1 MTRALHSLNEFETA
15 LNARYAAFSVEPTGL
30 ATSAMGRIRDSRT
43 LNFEL
48 AEIAVSGVTS
58 HRAPLPVTMQDRIHL
73 LMCRQGGLRV
83 SHAQSHIDLEPGD
96 AVMLDSSQS
105 YVIDVAGRCSARTIE
120 MMRSNFSDRNCPT
133 DALCGRRYRADDG
146 MVRILM
152 SIVNNLADDPG
163 AFLGDEHELVQD
175 MLTRLL
181 INARQDGGRQ
191 TIEKQSRKHP
201 DTQLL
206 DKMRCWI
213 SSYPEKSDLSPD
225 MLATQFGMSR
235 RTLYRI
241 FAQAGATPAQWL
253 WRAKLDEGHA
263 MLADPAYRRMS
274 VSAVAYQCGF
284 QEPSHFSR
292 AFKKR
297 FGSSPRMWQQRCA
310 GGPSR

>member
-15 LNARYAAFSVEPTGL
+15 LNARYAAFSVQPTGL

-58 HRAPLPVTMQDRIHL
+58 HRAPLPTAMQDRMHL
-73 LMCRQGGLRV
+73 LMCRQGGLRI
-83 SHAQSHIDLEPGD
+83 SYAQSHIELTPGD
-96 AVMLDSSQS
+96 AVMLDSSQA
-105 YVIDVAGRCSARTIE
+105 YVIDVAGECSARTIE

-133 DALCGRRYRADDG
+133 DALCGRRYRRDDG
-146 MVRILM
+146 MVRILT
-152 SIVNNLADDPG
+152 SIVDNLADDPG

-181 INARQDGGRQ
+181 INARQDGGQQ
-191 TIEKQSRKHP
+191 TVEKQTGRHP
-201 DTQLL
+201 EAQIL
-206 DKMRCWI
+206 DKMRRWI
-213 SSYPEKSDLSPD
+213 SSYPEKSELSPD

-235 RTLYRI
+235 RSLYRI
-241 FAQAGATPAQWL
+241 FTQAGTTPAQWL
-253 WRAKLDEGHA
+253 WRAKLDHGHA
-263 MLADPAYRRMS
+263 MLVDPAYCRMS
-274 VSAVAYQCGF
+274 VGAVAYQCGF

-297 FGSSPRMWQQRCA
+297 FGASPRTLRQR
-310 GGPSR
+310 